1 LWARLA
7 LRSGFG
13 KAAGCTL
20 YKLLGGDSPF
30 LAAVQQHLA
39 GLADPTPAGDD
50 QYKEWIG
57 TAILKGQYD
66 YLGDRWNGISREAK
80 DMTDNLLWQN
90 PDKHYSPASALKANW
105 MKM

>member
-1 LWARLA
+1 
-7 LRSGFG
+7 
-13 KAAGCTL
+13 L

-30 LAAVQQHLA
+30 LAAVQQQYLV

-50 QYKEWIG
+50 QYKEWID

-80 DMTDNLLWQN
+80 DMTDNLLRQN

-105 MKM
+105 MTM